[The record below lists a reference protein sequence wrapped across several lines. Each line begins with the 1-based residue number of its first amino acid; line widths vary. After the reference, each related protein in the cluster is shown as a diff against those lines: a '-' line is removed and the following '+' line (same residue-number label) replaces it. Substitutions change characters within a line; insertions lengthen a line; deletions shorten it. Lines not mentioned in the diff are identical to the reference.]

1 MSSPAGRAD
10 GAPAA
15 GALECRAM
23 AHVEHA
29 VWRVPGK
36 VPLRGVVVARPT
48 KTGKVTVKWDDGREE
63 RVSQT
68 DPVVR
73 FAYEGTNQLKW
84 LLNPDE
90 LDERFRKDQLSVF
103 LDVLRDS
110 AQPLSAAK
118 LRKALIDAG
127 TSPAAVKS
135 AWDTV
140 KPTLK
145 DHEHVA
151 VKGDSYRWSNEIV
164 DPHAALRALS
174 PEGALQRLLK
184 GRLKQAQRDV
194 LAEIIRAGFR

>member
-1 MSSPAGRAD
+1 
-10 GAPAA
+10 
-15 GALECRAM
+15 M

-29 VWRVPGK
+29 VWRVPGEA
-36 VPLRGVVVARPT
+36 PLRGVVVARPT
-48 KTGKVTVKWDDGREE
+48 KSGKVTVKWDDGREE

-73 FAYEGTNQLKW
+73 FAYDGTHQLKW

-90 LDERFRKDQLSVF
+90 LDGQFRRDQLSVF

-110 AQPLSAAK
+110 VQPLSAVR

-127 TSPAAVKS
+127 TSPVAVKS
-135 AWDTV
+135 AWDAA

-145 DHEHVA
+145 NHEHVI

-164 DPHAALRALS
+164 DPHADLRALS
-174 PEGALQRLLK
+174 PESALQRLLK
-184 GRLKQAQRDV
+184 GRLNQAEKDV
-194 LAEIIRAGFR
+194 LAEVIRAGFR